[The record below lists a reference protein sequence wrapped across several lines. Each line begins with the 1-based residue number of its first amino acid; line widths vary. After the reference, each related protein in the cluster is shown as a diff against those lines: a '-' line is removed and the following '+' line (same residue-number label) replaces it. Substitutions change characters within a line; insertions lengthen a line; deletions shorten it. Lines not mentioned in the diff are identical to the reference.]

1 MYYPLHQGKNAKR
14 QDHKQ
19 QKGGSVNVYLW
30 GAVID
35 PSKLHIRV
43 EDHQQFKDVCLVT
56 LRVNICYPQL
66 SGVPYMYVLAQAAKW
81 ENGDV
86 KLAYLK

>member
-1 MYYPLHQGKNAKR
+1 MQKSKSTNNK
-14 QDHKQ
+14 
-19 QKGGSVNVYLW
+19 KGGSVNVYLW

-35 PSKLHIRV
+35 PSKLHLRV
-43 EDHQQFKDVCLVT
+43 KDHQQFKDVCLVT

-66 SGVPYMYVLAQAAKW
+66 SGARYMYVLAQAAKW